1 MVRQV
6 LNINLKGKN
15 GIYDTFKL
23 VDAFKSENNT
33 TFVLIHRDETEN
45 NLLKIYISKYEN
57 GKLHSISEE
66 EWNDAKAC
74 MSSIVT
80 KAKEYECV
88 KMPSFLELDGV
99 LKPCLIATISYF
111 EEHYNEAESTK
122 ITMPDELLESKFRFT
137 GGSEWKVDNKEETDV
152 SPEVNT
158 QVQEEKEEVTEVKE
172 EKVIQS
178 TDYKSQKENL
188 MNIISRGLDDVLES
202 KNKEI
207 VELTSLVET
216 LERDL
221 RKAELEKKQ
230 AINIINM
237 YHDKIK
243 KLNDT
248 IKDGRE

>member
-1 MVRQV
+1 V

-23 VDAFKSENNT
+23 VDAFKSEKNT
-33 TFVLIHRDETEN
+33 TFVLVHRDETEN
-45 NLLKIYISKYEN
+45 NLLKIYISKYEK
-57 GKLHSISEE
+57 GKLYSISEE

-74 MSSIVT
+74 MSGIVT
-80 KAKEYECV
+80 KSREYECV

-111 EEHYNEAESTK
+111 EDHYNEAESAK
-122 ITMPDELLESKFRFT
+122 ISMQDELMDSKFRFT
-137 GGSEWKVDNKEETDV
+137 GGNEWKVEKKEEKVDN
-152 SPEVNT
+152 SSNFNNKIKDEPK
-158 QVQEEKEEVTEVKE
+158 EEKKEFKE
-172 EKVIQS
+172 EKVIES

>member
-1 MVRQV
+1 M

-23 VDAFKSENNT
+23 IDAFKSENNT
-33 TFVLIHRDETEN
+33 TFVLVYRDETEN
-45 NLLKIYISKYEN
+45 NLLKIYISKYEK

-66 EWNDAKAC
+66 EWNDAKIC

-80 KAKEYECV
+80 KTKKYECV

-111 EEHYNEAESTK
+111 EEHYNEAESAK
-122 ITMPDELLESKFRFT
+122 ISMPDELLESKFRFT
-137 GGSEWKVDNKEETDV
+137 GGSEWKVENKEEADV
-152 SPEVNT
+152 SPKVDT
-158 QVQEEKEEVTEVKE
+158 KLEEQKKEVTEVKE
-172 EKVIQS
+172 EKLIQS

-188 MNIISRGLDDVLES
+188 MNMISRGLDNVLES